1 MIFLVITMAAG
12 RARATF
18 RFRVPSRFQAR
29 FSPSLTWSRL
39 AMLPSVTTS
48 LGRASTTYRSSRWTP
63 LPISESSTSL
73 IDVELMSTPISAG
86 DFTVKMSSAEPSF
99 SAIMAGLPNAHNLH

>member
-12 RARATF
+12 RASATF
-18 RFRVPSRFQAR
+18 RFRLPSRFQAR

-48 LGRASTTYRSSRWTP
+48 FGSPSTTYRSRRWTP
-63 LPISESSTSL
+63 LPTSTSSTSL
-73 IDVELMSTPISAG
+73 IDVELMSTPINAG
-86 DFTVKMSSAEPSF
+86 DFTVKMSRAELRF
-99 SAIMAGLPNAHNLH
+99 SAIMAVSA